1 MSGAP
6 QQARGSQGA
15 KVTGGPSQSAR
26 RANTHAPRED
36 KKSTCPGAR
45 PSALSPGPSGAP
57 AARGIAAR
65 HVAGTVLE
73 AAALLAVPV
82 VLGFCAVAGVSQSA
96 LLSFL
101 VVIAALAVFFGR
113 FEASVPRLRDIMPNA
128 VLAALAAA
136 GRVLFAPVPDF
147 KPVSAIA
154 IVAGAVFGRRSG
166 FMVGA
171 LAALVSNFFFGQG
184 PWTPWQ
190 MYAWG
195 MVGYLA
201 GLLARTGAFRGAST
215 VRVAGT
221 ARPRGASLRAFLHM
235 LPLYVFGFV
244 SGPLYGL
251 VLNSWSIIGFYH
263 PQSLAQAALVYAAA
277 LPFDVAHGVSTVVFL
292 AVLYAPWHRKLERVR
307 RKYDLR

>member
-1 MSGAP
+1 M
-6 QQARGSQGA
+6 
-15 KVTGGPSQSAR
+15 
-26 RANTHAPRED
+26 
-36 KKSTCPGAR
+36 
-45 PSALSPGPSGAP
+45 P
-57 AARGIAAR
+57 AG
-65 HVAGTVLE
+65 
-73 AAALLAVPV
+73 
-82 VLGFCAVAGVSQSA
+82 
-96 LLSFL
+96 
-101 VVIAALAVFFGR
+101 
-113 FEASVPRLRDIMPNA
+113 
-128 VLAALAAA
+128 
-136 GRVLFAPVPDF
+136 
-147 KPVSAIA
+147 
-154 IVAGAVFGRRSG
+154 SG

-171 LAALVSNFFFGQG
+171 LAALASNFFFGQG

-201 GLLARTGAFRGAST
+201 GLLARAGAFRGAST
-215 VRVAGT
+215 VRAAGT

>member
-1 MSGAP
+1 MS
-6 QQARGSQGA
+6 R
-15 KVTGGPSQSAR
+15 
-26 RANTHAPRED
+26 APRSSGRVNTGVSQE
-36 KKSTCPGAR
+36 KKSACPGAR
-45 PSALSPGPSGAP
+45 PCAPSPASSGAP
-57 AARGIAAR
+57 AARGAA
-65 HVAGTVLE
+65 ACCAAATALE

-82 VLGFCAVAGVSQSA
+82 VLGFCAAAGIGQSA
-96 LLSFL
+96 LLSFF
-101 VVIAALAVFFGR
+101 VVVAALAVFFGR
-113 FEASVPRLRDIMPNA
+113 FEASAPRLRDIMPTA

-154 IVAGAVFGRRSG
+154 IIAGTVFGRRSG

-201 GLLARTGAFRGAST
+201 GLLARAGAFRGASS
-215 VRVAGT
+215 
-221 ARPRGASLRAFLHM
+221 ARAEGATRSRGASQRALLHM

-263 PQSLAQAALVYAAA
+263 PQNVAQAALVYAAA

-307 RKYDLR
+307 LKYDLR

>member
-6 QQARGSQGA
+6 QSSERVGA
-15 KVTGGPSQSAR
+15 G
-26 RANTHAPRED
+26 APREE
-36 KKSTCPGAR
+36 KKSACSGAR
-45 PSALSPGPSGAP
+45 PSATSPASSGAP
-57 AARGIAAR
+57 AARGAAAR
-65 HVAGTVLE
+65 RAAGAALE
-73 AAALLAVPV
+73 AVALLAVPV
-82 VLGFCAVAGVSQSA
+82 VLGFCAATGVGQSA
-96 LLSFL
+96 LLSFF
-101 VVIAALAVFFGR
+101 VVVAALAVFFGR
-113 FEASVPRLRDIMPNA
+113 FEASAPRLRDIMPTA

-154 IVAGAVFGRRSG
+154 IIAGAVFGRRSG

-171 LAALVSNFFFGQG
+171 LAALASNFFFGQG

-201 GLLARTGAFRGAST
+201 GLLARAGAFRGASA
-215 VRVAGT
+215 VRAAGA

-235 LPLYVFGFV
+235 LPLYVFGFA